1 MSNIFVEGDYTF
13 FSAVNRDNEEDMHKK
28 RYRNICKDIR
38 YAGKRDTEIYVNIED
53 MQEKEIQK
61 YMYRYRRY
69 RSRSNETEKQNKINI
84 VDKY

>member
-1 MSNIFVEGDYTF
+1 M
-13 FSAVNRDNEEDMHKK
+13 KK
-28 RYRNICKDIR
+28 ICI
-38 YAGKRDTEIYVNIED
+38 KRDTEIYVKIFD

-61 YMYRYRRY
+61 YIYRYRRY

>member
-1 MSNIFVEGDYTF
+1 
-13 FSAVNRDNEEDMHKK
+13 MHKK
-28 RYRNICKDIR
+28 RYRNICKDIL